1 MRILKLTATI
11 LFITLVTGCASFEKS
26 SSVAADLQQ
35 DKIINLALNQRV
47 QDAVTQVEQ
56 DYLQAKDENF
66 SYYAPRTWQS
76 VEQDLVSTRKLVN
89 RFDPN
94 NQGFFGGPSESSVL
108 ASIAEVSV
116 QLIQAQKIKHQVTTI
131 LAQPLADIEYLTPKV
146 GKEWQRD
153 LSNINHN
160 IIQFINNIEKNRA
173 VSRQQIDRDRIQKKV
188 HDLEINLVN
197 AEYYSPL
204 EKQFHQLNKQL
215 IPQSYNEV
223 FLGLQRLNNVITT
236 APRDTTALTDTANWI
251 KKDIQ
256 SAKHIAA
263 DVNWINNLD
272 KNQREEIVLHYRATL
287 EGLGLKFLNQD
298 LSNLSYKAQVTTFE
312 RELSA
317 QLAEFATKESDV
329 AIIDDAITG
338 DAKNKIKNTLIET
351 STEEEIA
358 ETTQVTTHSIVNN

>member
-1 MRILKLTATI
+1 MRILKLTAI
-11 LFITLVTGCASFEKS
+11 VLFITLATGCASFEKS

-47 QDAVTQVEQ
+47 QDAITQVEQ

-108 ASIAEVSV
+108 ASIAEVSD
-116 QLIQAQKIKHQVTTI
+116 QLIQAQKIKQQVTTI

-146 GKEWQRD
+146 GKEWQRE
-153 LSNINHN
+153 LNNINQN
-160 IIQFINNIEKNRA
+160 IIQFINNIERNRA
-173 VSRQQIDRDRIQKKV
+173 VSRQKVDRDKIQKKI
-188 HDLEINLVN
+188 HALEINIVI
-197 AEYYSPL
+197 AEYYAPL
-204 EKQFHQLNKQL
+204 EKQFHQLNKRL
-215 IPQSYNEV
+215 IPQSYNKV
-223 FLGLQRLNNVITT
+223 LLGLQQLNNVIAT
-236 APRDTTALTDTANWI
+236 APRDTTALTDTASLI

-256 SAKHIAA
+256 SAEHIAA

-298 LSNLSYKAQVTTFE
+298 LSNLSYKAQVSTFE

-317 QLAEFATKESDV
+317 QFSEFATEESDV
-329 AIIDDAITG
+329 AITDDAET
-338 DAKNKIKNTLIET
+338 KIENNLIET
-351 STEEEIA
+351 STEDVTV
-358 ETTQVTTHSIVNN
+358 ETTQVTTNSIVNN